1 MALADKLEELAK
13 RPRKSAG
20 CAYQNLYNS
29 LPKEE
34 QKALD
39 KAWEKGLPMNL
50 IVKALRQEGY
60 KTSSD
65 SIRAHRKGDCQCPK

>member
-1 MALADKLEELAK
+1 MALADKLEELAS
-13 RPRKSAG
+13 RPRKSSG
-20 CAYQNLYNS
+20 CPYMALYNR
-29 LPKEE
+29 LPKED

-39 KAWEKGLPMNL
+39 KAWERNLPTNL
-50 IVKALRQEGY
+50 IVKALRQEGH

>member
-1 MALADKLEELAK
+1 MALADKLEELAN
-13 RPRKSAG
+13 RPRKSNG
-20 CAYQNLYNS
+20 CPYQYLYNN
-29 LPKEE
+29 LPKED

-39 KAWEKGLPMNL
+39 AAWAKGIPTNL

>member
-1 MALADKLEELAK
+1 MALSDKLEAMAN
-13 RPRKSAG
+13 RPRRLSG
-20 CAYQNLYNS
+20 CPYKALYES
-29 LPKEE
+29 LTKED

-39 KAWEKGLPMNL
+39 KAWERNIPTSL
-50 IVKALRQEGY
+50 IVKALRQEGH